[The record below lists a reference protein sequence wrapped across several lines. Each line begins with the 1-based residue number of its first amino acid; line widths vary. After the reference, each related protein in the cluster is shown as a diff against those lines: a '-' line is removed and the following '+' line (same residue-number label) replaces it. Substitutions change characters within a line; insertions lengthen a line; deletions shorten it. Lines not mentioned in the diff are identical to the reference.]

1 MEKIIYNINIMA
13 TKQLY
18 LLLSDGFEKENF
30 VIYDNKEEAL
40 RVLRSHPSHR
50 NRFRI
55 EVFEKKEGSLKFTPT
70 YTTIFYNGELTK

>member
-1 MEKIIYNINIMA
+1 MA

-18 LLLSDGFEKENF
+18 LLLCDGAEWEDV
-30 VIYDNKEEAL
+30 VIYDNQEEAL
-40 RVLRSHPSHR
+40 RVLRSHPLHS

-70 YTTIFYNGELTK
+70 YKTLFYNGQTNR

>member
-1 MEKIIYNINIMA
+1 MA

-18 LLLSDGFEKENF
+18 LLLCDGVEWEDT

-40 RVLRSHPSHR
+40 RVLRSHPSHS

-55 EVFEKKEGSLKFTPT
+55 EVFERKEGTLKFTPT
-70 YTTIFYNGELTK
+70 YKTIYYNEETP